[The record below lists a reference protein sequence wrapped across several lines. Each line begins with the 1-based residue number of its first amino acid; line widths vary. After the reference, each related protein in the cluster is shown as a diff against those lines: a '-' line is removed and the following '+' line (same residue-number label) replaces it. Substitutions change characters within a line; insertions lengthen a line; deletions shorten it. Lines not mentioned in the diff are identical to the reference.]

1 VEECGLKALL
11 HAFRWAILCD
21 VNAEIAVKFTPA
33 GSSQPAGSED
43 VSVHVTGGSVQ
54 WMTVLPGRGA
64 SREAPLPEFEAQA
77 RAPTAAVPTLRVL
90 HVEDSEDDHALVLAH
105 LHRGGLRVDA
115 TRVDSLTDF
124 EAALNEPWDAIIC
137 DYHLPGFTG
146 LEVLACLRVRGDVLP
161 FVLVSGQIGE
171 DTAVEAMRSGA
182 SDYLLKHNLARLA
195 PALERAIEA
204 NEARR
209 ARLASD
215 RELALSRQRLSE
227 LAQHLQTSV
236 ESERAAISREIHDD
250 VGGSLTA
257 LKFDLAWIERHSDSP
272 EVQARVQGALETV
285 TAAIESSQ
293 RIMHN
298 LRPAILEQGL
308 VAALQW
314 MTQRFEKRT
323 GVVTVFRTSH
333 EVLPSLPQGVPLV
346 AYRTAQEALTNV
358 SKHAH
363 ARKVTVDLSLSH
375 GVLSLEIVDDGRG
388 LSEGAL
394 SKARSFG
401 IRGLHERA
409 GTVGGWMDLSSSP
422 AGTSLIL
429 SVPLDQAARVAQQ
442 AQGVTGEADGAGQG
456 SVFSEHEIGIGH
468 DRSDP
473 L

>member
-1 VEECGLKALL
+1 MEECGLKALL

-257 LKFDLAWIERHSDSP
+257 LKFDLAWIERRSADP
-272 EVQARVQGALETV
+272 QVRQRVQTALETV
-285 TAAIESSQ
+285 THAIEASQ

-298 LRPAILEQGL
+298 LRPAILDQGL
-308 VAALQW
+308 VAALHW
-314 MTQRFEKRT
+314 MTKRFERRS
-323 GVVTVFRTSH
+323 GVATAFRTSH
-333 EVLPSLPQGVPLV
+333 EVLPPLPAGVALT
-346 AYRTAQEALTNV
+346 AYRTAQEALTNID
-358 SKHAH
+358 KHAR
-363 ARKVTVDLSLSH
+363 AGRVTVDLSLAH
-375 GVLSLEIVDDGRG
+375 GVLSLEVADDGVG
-388 LSEGAL
+388 MSQGAL
-394 SKARSFG
+394 AKARSFG

-409 GTVGGWMDLSSSP
+409 GTVGGWLELSSSAA
-422 AGTSLIL
+422 AGTTLLL
-429 SVPLDQAARVAQQ
+429 SVPLDGPAADSGQA
-442 AQGVTGEADGAGQG
+442 GA
-456 SVFSEHEIGIGH
+456 SPSAT
-468 DRSDP
+468 STDP
-473 L
+473 AAWG